1 MSEFKM
7 IKRAFPNLQ
16 VWSKPYKDDQLVVTA
31 EELEK
36 ILQSA
41 KVVYG
46 SPDTPSD
53 QLAWSNT
60 QLDCDTHKALLLAV
74 EPIKKKTKAEVA
86 LEFIREI
93 EKLDHGYFRDKAK
106 KILEMKEDQ

>member
-1 MSEFKM
+1 M

-41 KVVYG
+41 QVVKRKKG
-46 SPDTPSD
+46 ITLWTENFGVFTFEPDE
-53 QLAWSNT
+53 Q
-60 QLDCDTHKALLLAV
+60 ALLIGITPL
-74 EPIKKKTKAEVA
+74 KKKNKAEAA
-86 LEFIREI
+86 LEFLQMFVEQKTTWYSQAAW
-93 EKLDHGYFRDKAK
+93 EEAK
-106 KILEMKEDQ
+106 RILEMKDEV